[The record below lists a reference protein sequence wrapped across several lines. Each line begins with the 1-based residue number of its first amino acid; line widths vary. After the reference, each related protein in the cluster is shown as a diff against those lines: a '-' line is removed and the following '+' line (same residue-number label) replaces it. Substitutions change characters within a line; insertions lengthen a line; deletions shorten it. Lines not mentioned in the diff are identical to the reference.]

1 MSGLVCV
8 RGGKYKEG
16 VRTEREIGRQ
26 TEKRETQRET
36 EREGER
42 MIKEVKF

>member
-8 RGGKYKEG
+8 RAGRYKQE
-16 VRTEREIGRQ
+16 VSTEREIGRQ
-26 TEKRETQRET
+26 TENRQTQRET